1 MLLDNLNIRFS
12 RLDKYI
18 HTYYIEG
25 LNDILSKQSEFL
37 INEVRGFDE
46 GWDKKSLNFHT
57 ENKVINQDLVSLL
70 YKIVE
75 NNYLIDIPWRHSDPG
90 IYWQNK
96 ETYQSLYHNHY
107 TTSTIASTTYIN
119 PLEKD
124 EGGGIEFF
132 FHQNHLITILP
143 EPNHIYF
150 FPSWVLHRPLPQNT
164 DKDRICINWGVESSK
179 RPIHKLTGD
188 RW

>member
-1 MLLDNLNIRFS
+1 MLAGCSHDS
-12 RLDKYI
+12 R
-18 HTYYIEG
+18 G
-25 LNDILSKQSEFL
+25 PSM
-37 INEVRGFDE
+37 VRGR
-46 GWDKKSLNFHT
+46 
-57 ENKVINQDLVSLL
+57 V
-70 YKIVE
+70 
-75 NNYLIDIPWRHSDPG
+75 
-90 IYWQNK
+90 K
-96 ETYQSLYHNHY
+96 ECHY

>member
-1 MLLDNLNIRFS
+1 MLAGCSHDS
-12 RLDKYI
+12 R
-18 HTYYIEG
+18 G
-25 LNDILSKQSEFL
+25 PSM
-37 INEVRGFDE
+37 VRGR
-46 GWDKKSLNFHT
+46 
-57 ENKVINQDLVSLL
+57 V
-70 YKIVE
+70 
-75 NNYLIDIPWRHSDPG
+75 
-90 IYWQNK
+90 K
-96 ETYQSLYHNHY
+96 EC
-107 TTSTIASTTYIN
+107 
-119 PLEKD
+119 